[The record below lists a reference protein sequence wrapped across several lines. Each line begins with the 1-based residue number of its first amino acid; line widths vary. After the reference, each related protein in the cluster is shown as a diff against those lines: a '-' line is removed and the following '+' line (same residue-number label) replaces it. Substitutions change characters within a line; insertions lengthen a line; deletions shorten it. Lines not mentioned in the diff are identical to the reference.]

1 MPLASNPLSMIAV
14 DSFDRTWPALT
25 EPFAT
30 GLRAAVDFICQEL
43 EPIGI
48 IATGT
53 IVRGNPHRNSD
64 LDLYVVHLAAY
75 RRRIQ
80 RRFNGVPVEIFINPP
95 SAVRAYFA
103 EEDRD
108 GRRLTAHMLAT
119 GVVIFQAGPVI
130 EQLRTEA
137 AEWLDKQ
144 TEASD
149 FERVSTRYSIA
160 SALEDGLDLVGDDNV
175 SATMLL
181 GESVVAM
188 LEYLCKAERGQI
200 PRRKDLLARIATA
213 HPGLAALVTQFFEVG
228 DVSARAR
235 LAAEIADQT
244 IGTRGFFEWDSGAGP
259 APG

>member
-1 MPLASNPLSMIAV
+1 MVADQSSRCA
-14 DSFDRTWPALT
+14 WPALA

-30 GLRAAVDFICQEL
+30 AIRDAVDFIFQEL
-43 EPIGI
+43 EPVGI

-80 RRFNGVPVEIFINPP
+80 RRFNGVPTEIFVNPP
-95 SAVRAYFA
+95 SAVRTYFA

-119 GVVIFQAGPVI
+119 GITIFQADLIV
-130 EQLRTEA
+130 EALRTEA
-137 AEWLDKQ
+137 AQWLRKNTD
-144 TEASD
+144 ASA

-160 SALEDGLDLVGDDNV
+160 SRLEDGLDLVGSDDV

-181 GESVVAM
+181 SESVVAM

-200 PRRKDLLARIATA
+200 PRRKDLLAQVATQ
-213 HPGLAALVTQFFEVG
+213 HPDLAGLVAEFFAVT
-228 DVSARAR
+228 DVTDRAR
-235 LAAEIADQT
+235 LGAEIADRT
-244 IGTRGFFEWDSGAGP
+244 IDARGFFEWDSGAGSP
-259 APG
+259 PN